1 VQQNEEKMPKYKVPQ
16 NIVKIAQR
24 AIDYNLSLPMSR
36 RAAYKDEGKKRVPG
50 TGMRT
55 ARRLASGAIDEQQM
69 ILMRAWF
76 ARHAESPG
84 EKEARRD
91 KTSKAAIA
99 WALWGGSPAQRWVK
113 SKIRELERAREKK
126 NK

>member
-1 VQQNEEKMPKYKVPQ
+1 MPKYKVPQ

-24 AIDYNLSLPMSR
+24 AIDYNLSFPLAQ
-36 RAAYKDEGKKRVPG
+36 RAAYKEEGGKKVPG

-55 ARRLASGAIDEQQM
+55 ARRIASGSVDEPQM

-91 KTSKAAIA
+91 RTSKAARS
-99 WALWGGSPAQRWVK
+99 WALWGGSPGQRWVK
-113 SKIRELERAREKK
+113 SRVREIERAREKK
-126 NK
+126 KSRE

>member
-1 VQQNEEKMPKYKVPQ
+1 MPKYKVPQ

-84 EKEARRD
+84 EKKARRD
-91 KTSKAAIA
+91 KTSKASIA
-99 WALWGGSPAQRWVK
+99 WALWGGSPAQRWV
-113 SKIRELERAREKK
+113 SSRLRELKRARKK
-126 NK
+126 KKSRE

>member
-1 VQQNEEKMPKYKVPQ
+1 MPKIRVPREIQ
-16 NIVKIAQR
+16 VLAKR
-24 AIDYNLSLPMSR
+24 AIDYNLSLPISK
-36 RAAYKDEGKKRVPG
+36 RASYKEEGGKKVPG

-55 ARRLASGAIDEQQM
+55 ARRIASGSVDEPQM

-91 KTSKAAIA
+91 RTSKAARS
-99 WALWGGSPAQRWVK
+99 WALWGGSPGQRWVK
-113 SKIRELERAREKK
+113 SRVREIERAREQK